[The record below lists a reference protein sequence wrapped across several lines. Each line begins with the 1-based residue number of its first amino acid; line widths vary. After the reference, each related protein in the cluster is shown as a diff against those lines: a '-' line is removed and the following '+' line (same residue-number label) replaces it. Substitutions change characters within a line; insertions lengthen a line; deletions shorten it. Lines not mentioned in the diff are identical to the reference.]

1 MRSAPVLRT
10 MRFWFEYRSCWVESR
25 WCFLRAIMKRSTQ
38 VLLTLMLPAVAAF
51 GCESAKK
58 PLANQPSN
66 CSGPA
71 KPGEPPK
78 TEFCEE
84 PTKGQSNHVARTGS
98 YFPWIWFWGAGSR
111 SYSGNAG
118 VQSAPGPSS
127 APMTSRSSGAAGLA
141 PATRPA
147 GAPSSV
153 TSGGFGRTGTSF
165 SSSS

>member
-1 MRSAPVLRT
+1 MVAGRIASVL
-10 MRFWFEYRSCWVESR
+10 FE
-25 WCFLRAIMKRSTQ
+25 AIMKRSTQ

-51 GCESAKK
+51 GCEAAKK
-58 PLANQPSN
+58 PNVAQPSK

-84 PTKGQSNHVARTGS
+84 PVKGQRTHVARTGS
-98 YFPWIWFWGAGSR
+98 YFPWIWFWGSGSR
-111 SYSGNAG
+111 SYGGNAG
-118 VQSAPGPSS
+118 VQSAPVPSS
-127 APMTSRSSGAAGLA
+127 GTMTSRPG
-141 PATRPA
+141 TA

>member
-1 MRSAPVLRT
+1 
-10 MRFWFEYRSCWVESR
+10 
-25 WCFLRAIMKRSTQ
+25 MKRSTQ

-51 GCESAKK
+51 GCEAAKK
-58 PLANQPSN
+58 PNVAQSSK

-84 PTKGQSNHVARTGS
+84 PVKGQNTHVARTGS
-98 YFPWIWFWGAGSR
+98 YFPWIWFWGSGSR
-111 SYSGNAG
+111 SYGGNAG
-118 VQSAPGPSS
+118 VQSAPVPSS
-127 APMTSRSSGAAGLA
+127 GPMTSRPTGTAGLA